1 MNEWQLSRNRTTK
14 KVSIVIPRFISRIK
28 QGVSEKDGVGYIKQ
42 IVSTLI
48 LENITE
54 HFTLNDFWNKIILFT
69 HYNCLYPPFPV
80 PTPNKEDSSK
90 VFLLSYCNYQAP

>member
-1 MNEWQLSRNRTTK
+1 MTAYWRIITTK

-28 QGVSEKDGVGYIKQ
+28 QGGLGEKDGGLYKQ

-54 HFTLNDFWNKIILFT
+54 HFLNDF
-69 HYNCLYPPFPV
+69 
-80 PTPNKEDSSK
+80 
-90 VFLLSYCNYQAP
+90 